1 MKKLIILCLLITLV
15 NALQAQRGKQ
25 KAPLYGEN
33 AYQHRGW
40 MFAPGITLSPSL
52 TGNRFEILRGE
63 GEQRNDTIYAGRF
76 NPGSSIGLYAEVGR
90 HKFVENFYI
99 LKHFDYG
106 VHFKMIRGKERFVG
120 QVSNGSQLIETTNN
134 ARFSESFAGAFI
146 NASNVA
152 QLSSNTWLHNSLG
165 LNLDYRVISNRTAEG
180 FYGEIPQSFPDP
192 LLVQLH
198 YKLGFGW
205 KADAG
210 LFFMPT
216 IETPILN
223 LYPTLDGKSTLNY
236 FSSEHRV
243 FIISLRVMFLDKTEG
258 RKCVGKDTSGSK
270 PQLWGKEMRKYN
282 R

>member
-1 MKKLIILCLLITLV
+1 MKKRILLFILV
-15 NALQAQRGKQ
+15 LATATSFAQRGKQ
-25 KAPLYGEN
+25 KSPLYGEN

-52 TGNRFEILRGE
+52 SGNRFEILRGE
-63 GEQRNDTIYAGRF
+63 GENRNDTIYAGRF
-76 NPGSSIGLYAEVGR
+76 DPGSRIGLYAEVGR
-90 HKFVENFYI
+90 HKFVDNFYI
-99 LKHFDYG
+99 LKHWDYG
-106 VHFKMIRGKERFVG
+106 VHFKMIRGKEKFVG
-120 QVSNGSQLIETTNN
+120 EVANGTSLIETENN
-134 ARFSESFAGAFI
+134 ALFSESFAGAFI
-146 NASNVA
+146 NASNIL
-152 QLSSNTWLHNSLG
+152 QMTSNTWLHNSLG

-180 FYGEIPQSFPDP
+180 FYGAIPQSFPDP

-210 LFFMPT
+210 LFFMPS

-223 LYPTLDGKSTLNY
+223 LYPTLDGKSTLHY

-243 FIISLRVMFLDKTEG
+243 FIISLRVLFLDKTEG
-258 RKCVGKDTSGSK
+258 RKCVGKDSSGSK